1 MKISIED
8 LIEFNLFDLILF
20 NNEENKFKKN
30 LINSEFI

>member
-20 NNEENKFKKN
+20 NNRKNLKN
-30 LINSEFI
+30 LINLNLF